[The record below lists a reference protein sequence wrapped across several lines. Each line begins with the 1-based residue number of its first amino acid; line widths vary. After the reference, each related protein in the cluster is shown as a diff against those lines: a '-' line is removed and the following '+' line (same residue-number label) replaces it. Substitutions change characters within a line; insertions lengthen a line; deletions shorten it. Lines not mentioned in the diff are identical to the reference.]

1 MAKVS
6 DCLIYLYGGKTAGG
20 CESFV
25 KSPCSQ
31 GMRLAAF
38 FIYGKQGE
46 GRDSD
51 RSELWISA
59 SKIASMTAEGNAER
73 VQVIHSEG
81 RSHESAR
88 LKQWLGELVSRNGSD
103 LLLVPKAPASIRVE
117 GVLSAIGDGPL
128 SGEEIEAEV
137 LPAMAAHAREEYQ
150 QYGIADS
157 SYRIEGL
164 GRFRINLHR
173 ERGRA
178 AATLR
183 ALPSKVPRLEELH
196 LPAGVGALARL
207 QRGLVIIGGATGSG
221 KTTTLA
227 ALVNEINQRDAR
239 HIVTIEDPIEYEHA
253 HNRCVIEQVEI
264 GIDAPDF
271 PTALRAA
278 MRQAPD
284 VIVVGEM
291 RDSET
296 ARIALSAAETG
307 HLVFTTLH
315 TTDAAS
321 TVSRIADS
329 FPQERQHTVR
339 AEMAM
344 ALAAMLT
351 QTLIPRRNGGRVPAA
366 ELLMVGYG
374 ARQHIRKNALQHL
387 HQEITITRKQGSF
400 TMEESLAQLVFQ
412 QELSRDEALTRA
424 LHAEDLDTMLKG
436 KGF

>member
-1 MAKVS
+1 MRTMTTETNATQVDGMAV
-6 DCLIYLYGGKTAGG
+6 AN
-20 CESFV
+20 
-25 KSPCSQ
+25 
-31 GMRLAAF
+31 
-38 FIYGKQGE
+38 
-46 GRDSD
+46 GRDNSQ
-51 RSELWISA
+51 LHGWL
-59 SKIASMTAEGNAER
+59 ER
-73 VQVIHSEG
+73 
-81 RSHESAR
+81 
-88 LKQWLGELVSRNGSD
+88 LVAQKGSD
-103 LLLVPKAPASIRVE
+103 LLLVSGAPAAIRTE
-117 GVLSAIGDGPL
+117 GVLSTLGESAL
-128 SGEEIEAEV
+128 SGEGIEAAV
-137 LPAMAAHAREEYQ
+137 LPALAAHAREEYQ

-157 SYRIEGL
+157 SYRVEGL

-178 AATLR
+178 AATVR
-183 ALPSKVPRLEELH
+183 ALPSTIPTLEELH
-196 LPAGVGALARL
+196 LPAGVGALAKL

-221 KTTTLA
+221 KSTTLA
-227 ALVNEINQRDAR
+227 ALVNEINRETSR
-239 HIVTIEDPIEYEHA
+239 HIVTIEDPIEYEHQ
-253 HNRCVIEQVEI
+253 HNRSVVEQVEI

-291 RDSET
+291 RDPET

-329 FPQERQHTVR
+329 FPQERQHSIR
-339 AEMAM
+339 AEIAM

-351 QTLIPRRNGGRVPAA
+351 QNLLPHRNGGRVPAA

-400 TMEESLAQLVFQ
+400 TLEESLAQLVFQ
-412 QELSRDEALTRA
+412 QALSREDAMTRA
-424 LHAEDLDTMLKG
+424 LHPDDLDTMLKG
-436 KGF
+436 RGF

>member
-1 MAKVS
+1 
-6 DCLIYLYGGKTAGG
+6 
-20 CESFV
+20 
-25 KSPCSQ
+25 
-31 GMRLAAF
+31 
-38 FIYGKQGE
+38 
-46 GRDSD
+46 
-51 RSELWISA
+51 
-59 SKIASMTAEGNAER
+59 MTAEGNPTR
-73 VQVIHSEG
+73 VQSIHEP
-81 RSHESAR
+81 RPQESAE
-88 LKQWLGELVSRNGSD
+88 LKQWLSELVSRNGSD
-103 LLLVPKAPASIRVE
+103 LLLVPQAPASIRFE
-117 GVLSAIGDGPL
+117 GALSTIGDRPL
-128 SGEEIEAEV
+128 SGEEIEAAV
-137 LPAMAAHAREEYQ
+137 FPALAAHAREEYQ

-157 SYRIEGL
+157 SYRLEDL

-178 AATLR
+178 AATVR
-183 ALPSKVPRLEELH
+183 ALPSTVPTLDELH
-196 LPAGVGALARL
+196 LPSGVSALAGL

-239 HIVTIEDPIEYEHA
+239 HIVTIEDPIEYEHT
-253 HNRCVIEQVEI
+253 HNKSVIEQVEI
-264 GIDAPDF
+264 GVDAPDF

-351 QTLIPRRNGGRVPAA
+351 QTLLPKRTGGRVPAV

-374 ARQHIRKNALQHL
+374 ARQHIRKNSLQHL
-387 HQEITITRKQGSF
+387 HQEITITRKNGSF
-400 TMEESLAQLVFQ
+400 TLEESLAQLVFQ
-412 QELSRDEALTRA
+412 QELLREDAMTRA
-424 LHAEDLDTMLKG
+424 IHPDDLDTLLKA

>member
-1 MAKVS
+1 M
-6 DCLIYLYGGKTAGG
+6 TADRNPALVQ
-20 CESFV
+20 EIS
-25 KSPCSQ
+25 S
-31 GMRLAAF
+31 
-38 FIYGKQGE
+38 GKQAGAAQ
-46 GRDSD
+46 
-51 RSELWISA
+51 LNYWL
-59 SKIASMTAEGNAER
+59 ER
-73 VQVIHSEG
+73 
-81 RSHESAR
+81 
-88 LKQWLGELVSRNGSD
+88 LVAQRGSD
-103 LLLVPKAPASIRVE
+103 LLLVPEAAAAVRVE
-117 GVLSAIGDGPL
+117 AVWSVIGDRAL
-128 SGEEIEAEV
+128 SGEEIEAAV
-137 LPAMAAHAREEYQ
+137 LPALAAHAREEYQ

-157 SYRIEGL
+157 SYRVDGL

-173 ERGRA
+173 ERGRP
-178 AATLR
+178 AATVR
-183 ALPSKVPRLEELH
+183 ALPSKVPGLAELH
-196 LPAGVGALARL
+196 LPRGVGALAKL

-227 ALVNEINQRDAR
+227 ALVNEINRADAR
-239 HIVTIEDPIEYEHA
+239 HIVTIEDPIEYEHG
-253 HNRCVIEQVEI
+253 HDRSLIEQVEI

-291 RDSET
+291 RDPET

-344 ALAAMLT
+344 ALAAMMT
-351 QTLIPRRNGGRVPAA
+351 QTLIPRRNRERVPAA

-412 QELSRDEALTRA
+412 QELTREDVMARA
-424 LHAEDLDTMLKG
+424 LHPDDLDTMLKA

>member
-1 MAKVS
+1 M
-6 DCLIYLYGGKTAGG
+6 T
-20 CESFV
+20 
-25 KSPCSQ
+25 
-31 GMRLAAF
+31 
-38 FIYGKQGE
+38 
-46 GRDSD
+46 SD
-51 RSELWISA
+51 RILSRTEMSC
-59 SKIASMTAEGNAER
+59 ENR
-73 VQVIHSEG
+73 NQ
-81 RSHESAR
+81 ESIPLR
-88 LKQWLGELVSRNGSD
+88 EWLGQLVAHKGSD
-103 LLLVPKAPASIRVE
+103 LLLVPKAAAAIRVE
-117 GVLSAIGDGPL
+117 GVLSAIGEGAL
-128 SGEEIEAEV
+128 TGEDIEAAV
-137 LPAMAAHAREEYQ
+137 LPALAAHAREEYQ

-157 SYRIEGL
+157 SYRVEGL

-173 ERGRA
+173 QRGQA
-178 AATLR
+178 AATVR
-183 ALPSKVPRLEELH
+183 ALPSKVPALEELR

-239 HIVTIEDPIEYEHA
+239 HVVTIEDPIEYEHA

-291 RDSET
+291 RDPET
-296 ARIALSAAETG
+296 ARIASSAAETG

-329 FPQERQHTVR
+329 FPQERQHSVR

-351 QTLIPRRNGGRVPAA
+351 QTLIPGKKGGRVPAV

-387 HQEITITRKQGSF
+387 HQEITITRKYGSF

-412 QELSRDEALTRA
+412 QELSREEAMTRA
-424 LHAEDLDTMLKG
+424 LHVDDLDTMLKA

>member
-1 MAKVS
+1 
-6 DCLIYLYGGKTAGG
+6 
-20 CESFV
+20 
-25 KSPCSQ
+25 
-31 GMRLAAF
+31 
-38 FIYGKQGE
+38 
-46 GRDSD
+46 
-51 RSELWISA
+51 
-59 SKIASMTAEGNAER
+59 MTAETNSAR
-73 VQVIHSEG
+73 VPMVHSED
-81 RSHESAR
+81 RSQEPGE
-88 LKQWLGELVSRNGSD
+88 LKQWLGELVRRGGSD
-103 LLLVPKAPASIRVE
+103 LLLVPNAPASIRFE
-117 GVLSAIGDGPL
+117 GVVSPIADTPL
-128 SGEEIEAEV
+128 TGEQIEAAV
-137 LPAMAAHAREEYQ
+137 FPALAAHAREEYQ

-157 SYRIEGL
+157 SYRLKGA

-183 ALPSKVPRLEELH
+183 ALPSSVPLLSELRL
-196 LPAGVGALARL
+196 PPGVNALAAL

-227 ALVNEINQRDAR
+227 ALVNEINQREPR

-253 HNRCVIEQVEI
+253 HHKSVIEQVEI
-264 GIDAPDF
+264 GVDAPDF

-351 QTLIPRRNGGRVPAA
+351 QTLIPKRHGGRVPAA
-366 ELLMVGYG
+366 ELLIVGYG

-400 TMEESLAQLVFQ
+400 TLEESLAQLVFQ
-412 QELSRDEALTRA
+412 QDLLREDAMTRA
-424 LHAEDLDTMLKG
+424 LHPEDLDTLLKS

>member
-1 MAKVS
+1 M
-6 DCLIYLYGGKTAGG
+6 
-20 CESFV
+20 
-25 KSPCSQ
+25 
-31 GMRLAAF
+31 
-38 FIYGKQGE
+38 
-46 GRDSD
+46 
-51 RSELWISA
+51 
-59 SKIASMTAEGNAER
+59 MTVEGNPAR
-73 VQVIHSEG
+73 VQVIHPET
-81 RSHESAR
+81 RLQESAE
-88 LKQWLGELVSRNGSD
+88 LKNWLSELIARGGSD
-103 LLLVPKAPASIRVE
+103 LLLVPDAPASIRVE
-117 GVLSAIGDGPL
+117 GAVSAIGDRPL
-128 SGEEIEAEV
+128 SGEEIETAV
-137 LPAMAAHAREEYQ
+137 VPSLAAHAREEYQ

-157 SYRIEGL
+157 SYRVEGL

-183 ALPSKVPRLEELH
+183 ALPSKVPALEELR
-196 LPAGVGALARL
+196 LPAGVGALAAL

-239 HIVTIEDPIEYEHA
+239 HIVTIEDPIEYEHT
-253 HNRCVIEQVEI
+253 HNRSIIEQVEI
-264 GIDAPDF
+264 GVDAPDF

-296 ARIALSAAETG
+296 ARIALAAAETG

-351 QTLIPRRNGGRVPAA
+351 QTLLPRRSGGRVPAA

-374 ARQHIRKNALQHL
+374 AKQHIRKNALQHL

-400 TMEESLAQLVFQ
+400 SMEESLAQLVFQ
-412 QELSRDEALTRA
+412 QELTREEAMTRA
-424 LHAEDLDTMLKG
+424 LHPDDLDTLLKA